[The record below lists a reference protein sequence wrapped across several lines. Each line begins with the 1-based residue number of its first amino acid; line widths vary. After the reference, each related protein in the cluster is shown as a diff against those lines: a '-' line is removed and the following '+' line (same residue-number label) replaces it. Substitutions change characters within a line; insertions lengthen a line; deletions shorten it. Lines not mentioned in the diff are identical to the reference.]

1 MKYFSTKNTF
11 DLVAGPITSLTTVSL
26 IVLIVSIIVSIV
38 ILTLVIIL
46 FLKDRRHEMG
56 IYISLGERKWK
67 ILMQIILEVC
77 LVAMISVSFSLVTG
91 FKLGDT
97 IANQVIAS
105 STEKQEEVLES
116 QLAEIGSVNPEN
128 LQPEEITSQ
137 MSFTMD
143 IS

>member
-1 MKYFSTKNTF
+1 
-11 DLVAGPITSLTTVSL
+11 
-26 IVLIVSIIVSIV
+26 
-38 ILTLVIIL
+38 
-46 FLKDRRHEMG
+46 
-56 IYISLGERKWK
+56 
-67 ILMQIILEVC
+67 MQIILEVC

-128 LQPEEITSQ
+128 LQLEEITSQ

-143 IS
+143 ISYIVSVYCISFVVVLLSSIIPVMYVLRIEPKKILM